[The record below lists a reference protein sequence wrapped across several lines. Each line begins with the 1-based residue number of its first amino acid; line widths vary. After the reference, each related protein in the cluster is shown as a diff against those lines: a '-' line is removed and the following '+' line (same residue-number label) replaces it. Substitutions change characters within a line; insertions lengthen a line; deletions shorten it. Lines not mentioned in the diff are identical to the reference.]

1 MKYLLDTNV
10 FIDLLRNGNES
21 IKDRLASVGINE
33 CCISDIT
40 QYELM
45 VGALY
50 STNPE
55 EETERI
61 DKICEMFKILRHSDY
76 VKASVRQKEYLK
88 GIGKMIPDFDIFI
101 GTAAV
106 ENGLIIIS
114 GDKHMD
120 CLKNAVVEDWR
131 QL

>member
-21 IKDRLASVGINE
+21 IRDRLASVGINE

-61 DKICEMFKILRHSDY
+61 DKICELFKILRHSDY

-106 ENGLIIIS
+106 ENGLIIVS
-114 GDKHMD
+114 GDKQMD
-120 CLKNAVVEDWR
+120 CLKNAVVEDWK
-131 QL
+131 LL

>member
-21 IKDRLASVGINE
+21 IRDRLASVGINE

-61 DKICEMFKILRHSDY
+61 DKICEMFKILRYSDY

-106 ENGLIIIS
+106 ENGLIIVS

-120 CLKNAVVEDWR
+120 CLKNAVVEDWK
-131 QL
+131 LL

>member
-21 IKDRLASVGINE
+21 IRDRLASVGINE

-50 STNPE
+50 SANPE

-61 DKICEMFKILRHSDY
+61 DKICDMFKILRHSDY
-76 VKASVRQKEYLK
+76 VKSSVRQKEYLK

-106 ENGLIIIS
+106 ENGLIIVS

-120 CLKNAVVEDWR
+120 CLKNAVVEDWK
-131 QL
+131 LP